1 MEKEVILTNGAEI
14 MAHPYAKHSELTP
27 FMKTN
32 SKWITDLKCKIQD
45 YKTSRREHRRKSRC
59 P

>member
-45 YKTSRREHRRKSRC
+45 YKTSRR
-59 P
+59 